1 MSHGSSLWKINRSE
15 WDIFSNYVKFVVGDG
30 INISLWQNVGR
41 ELALNDTFPDLCL
54 LTKYKDACFHCLES
68 MLVTRRGQTI

>member
-1 MSHGSSLWKINRSE
+1 VSHGSSLWKINRSE

-41 ELALNDTFPDLCL
+41 ELALTDTFPDLCL
-54 LTKYKDACFHCLES
+54 LTENKDASIALNLCWSRE
-68 MLVTRRGQTI
+68 GGKQ

>member
-15 WDIFSNYVKFVVGDG
+15 WDIFFNYVKFVVGNG

-54 LTKYKDACFHCLES
+54 LTENKDASVALNLCWSRE
-68 MLVTRRGQTI
+68 GGKQ